1 MAPKVL
7 VADKLSRLA
16 LDIFA
21 RRGIDAH
28 VKTDLTRDE
37 LIEIIPGYDGIAVRS
52 ATKVTEKVV
61 AAADQLKVIGR
72 AGIGVDNV
80 DLKAATSRG
89 IIVMNTPFGN
99 SITTA
104 EHAIALMLALARQ
117 VPLADL
123 TTRAG
128 KWAKSELIGVEITG
142 KCLGII
148 GCGNIGAIVADRA
161 RGLKMKVVAFD
172 PYLSPER
179 ATDLGVEKV
188 ELDALFRRADFI
200 TLHTP
205 LTDKTRKIINGEAI
219 RTMRDGVRIINCARG
234 GLIDEQALFE
244 ALQTGKVAGAAIDVY
259 EVEPATDNI
268 LFTSGNVICTPHL
281 GASTREAQENV
292 AIQIA
297 EQISDFLL
305 DGAITNALN
314 FPAISAEERP
324 KLTPFPEACRAAW
337 LLRRPDR
344 RDRAQ
349 VRAHRICRRGG
360 EPEHKS
366 AHRRGAIGSAHPVPR
381 ASEHDLRPY
390 TRQGARH
397 HGGGGYARP
406 VWGLRDLYKAS
417 RWNRA

>member
-21 RRGIDAH
+21 KRGIDAH

-200 TLHTP
+200 TLAYAAHRQ
-205 LTDKTRKIINGEAI
+205 DAQDHQWR
-219 RTMRDGVRIINCARG
+219 RHSHDAR
-234 GLIDEQALFE
+234 
-244 ALQTGKVAGAAIDVY
+244 
-259 EVEPATDNI
+259 
-268 LFTSGNVICTPHL
+268 
-281 GASTREAQENV
+281 R
-292 AIQIA
+292 
-297 EQISDFLL
+297 
-305 DGAITNALN
+305 
-314 FPAISAEERP
+314 
-324 KLTPFPEACRAAW
+324 RAHHQ
-337 LLRRPDR
+337 LCERRPDR
-344 RDRAQ
+344 RAG
-349 VRAHRICRRGG
+349 AF
-360 EPEHKS
+360 
-366 AHRRGAIGSAHPVPR
+366 RGASN
-381 ASEHDLRPY
+381 
-390 TRQGARH
+390 RQGR
-397 HGGGGYARP
+397 RR
-406 VWGLRDLYKAS
+406 RDRRL
-417 RWNRA
+417 

>member
-37 LIEIIPGYDGIAVRS
+37 LIEIIPDYDGLAVRS

-61 AAADQLKVIGR
+61 AAADRLKVIGR

-80 DLKAATSRG
+80 DVRAATARG

-99 SITTA
+99 AITTA

-117 VPLADL
+117 VPLADV

-142 KCLGII
+142 KCLGIV

-172 PYLSPER
+172 PYLSLER

-188 ELDALFRRADFI
+188 EFDALFRRADFI

-205 LTDKTRKIINGEAI
+205 LTDKTRKIINSDAI

-234 GLIDEQALFE
+234 GLIDEKALFD

-268 LFTSGNVICTPHL
+268 LFTSNNVICTPHL

-292 AIQIA
+292 AMQIA
-297 EQISDFLL
+297 EQISDFLARRRHHQRAQL
-305 DGAITNALN
+305 SVHLGRGK
-314 FPAISAEERP
+314 AEADAVP
-324 KLTPFPEACRAAW
+324 QACRATW
-337 LLRRPDR
+337 LLRGPDYR
-344 RDRAQ
+344 NRAQ
-349 VRAHRICRRGG
+349 IRAHRICRRGG
-360 EPEHKS
+360 EPEHQG
-366 AHRRGAIGSAHPVPR
+366 AHRRGVVGCAHAVPR
-381 ASEHDLRPY
+381 ASEHDFRADA
-390 TRQGARH
+390 RQRAGD
-397 HGGGGYARP
+397 HGGG
-406 VWGLRDLYKAS
+406 S
-417 RWNRA
+417 

>member
-200 TLHTP
+200 TLAHAAYRQDTQ
-205 LTDKTRKIINGEAI
+205 DHQWR
-219 RTMRDGVRIINCARG
+219 RHSHDAR
-234 GLIDEQALFE
+234 
-244 ALQTGKVAGAAIDVY
+244 
-259 EVEPATDNI
+259 
-268 LFTSGNVICTPHL
+268 
-281 GASTREAQENV
+281 R
-292 AIQIA
+292 
-297 EQISDFLL
+297 
-305 DGAITNALN
+305 
-314 FPAISAEERP
+314 
-324 KLTPFPEACRAAW
+324 RAHHQ
-337 LLRRPDR
+337 LCERRPDR
-344 RDRAQ
+344 RE
-349 VRAHRICRRGG
+349 G
-360 EPEHKS
+360 S
-366 AHRRGAIGSAHPVPR
+366 FRGASN
-381 ASEHDLRPY
+381 
-390 TRQGARH
+390 RQGR
-397 HGGGGYARP
+397 RC
-406 VWGLRDLYKAS
+406 RDRRL
-417 RWNRA
+417 

>member
-21 RRGIDAH
+21 RRRIDAH
-28 VKTDLTRDE
+28 VRTDLTRDE
-37 LIEIIPGYDGIAVRS
+37 LIEIVPDYDGLAVRS

-61 AAADQLKVIGR
+61 AAADRLKVIGR

-80 DLKAATSRG
+80 DVRAATARG

-104 EHAIALMLALARQ
+104 EHAITLMLALARQ

-161 RGLKMKVVAFD
+161 HGLKMKVVAFD
-172 PYLSPER
+172 PYLSPQR

-188 ELDALFRRADFI
+188 ELDVLFRRADFI

-205 LTDKTRKIINGEAI
+205 LTDQTRNILSREALAKTKP
-219 RTMRDGVRIINCARG
+219 GVRIVNCARG
-234 GLIDEQALFE
+234 GLIDE
-244 ALQTGKVAGAAIDVY
+244 AA
-259 EVEPATDNI
+259 PAT
-268 LFTSGNVICTPHL
+268 
-281 GASTREAQENV
+281 
-292 AIQIA
+292 
-297 EQISDFLL
+297 
-305 DGAITNALN
+305 
-314 FPAISAEERP
+314 
-324 KLTPFPEACRAAW
+324 
-337 LLRRPDR
+337 
-344 RDRAQ
+344 
-349 VRAHRICRRGG
+349 
-360 EPEHKS
+360 
-366 AHRRGAIGSAHPVPR
+366 
-381 ASEHDLRPY
+381 
-390 TRQGARH
+390 
-397 HGGGGYARP
+397 
-406 VWGLRDLYKAS
+406 
-417 RWNRA
+417 